1 MSSKDFNEILSLVEN
16 ECKEG
21 TYVKIANFLK
31 NLYSK
36 NPDDRLPNDDRLW
49 ISVKDDEDISECHN
63 YTCDNRFITKTDDN
77 FTSMLNMFAGV
88 NTNSNFSEITIH
100 QYIPET
106 VNKLDDALIID
117 TIPYKLHKLALIKY
131 SSQKFIDFIF
141 SHGPKTIDNFCS
153 RTCIKQFVEKKYN
166 EEQQFLVRLPDIDQ
180 NFIDFMKSS
189 HIKLAECLELDSLKK
204 KKKSKKTEVQTSEE
218 NKSQIETNCL
228 EKNIEENIKEN
239 MNDYMDRF
247 SYESKLKDKVNNNMR
262 YKKNSSET
270 KFQNYKNN
278 ADFIIYEPSEYI
290 YDEIKQE
297 SIVNEKELLGKKLFI
312 NLKILILLTFH
323 IDRSD
328 DYETCIEYS
337 WMSQIFSIVRYFKNY
352 ISLSNVENILYSNDQ
367 DKVQALNCLRI
378 WMQHMGF
385 ENIQAKMRGR
395 NLRKIIREHDSKII
409 QYSDDN

>member
-1 MSSKDFNEILSLVEN
+1 MTSSKDFNEILSLVEN

-36 NPDDRLPNDDRLW
+36 NPDDRLPNHDRLW
-49 ISVKDDEDISECHN
+49 ISVKDDEDICQCHN
-63 YTCDNRFITKTDDN
+63 YGCDNRFITTMNYN
-77 FTSMLNMFAGV
+77 FSNVINMING
-88 NTNSNFSEITIH
+88 TNLSEITIQ

-106 VNKLDDALIID
+106 INELDDSLIID
-117 TIPYKLHKLALIKY
+117 IIPYKLHKLALIKY
-131 SSQKFIDFIF
+131 SSQKFIDFVF
-141 SHGPKTIDNFCS
+141 SHDANTINNFCS
-153 RTCIKQFVEKKYN
+153 RTCIKEFVEKKYN
-166 EEQQFLVRLPDIDQ
+166 EEEQFLVRLPDIDQ
-180 NFIDFMKSS
+180 NFIEFMKSS
-189 HIKLAECLELDSLKK
+189 HIKLAECLELDLLKK
-204 KKKSKKTEVQTSEE
+204 KKKSKKTQQVQPSQE
-218 NKSQIETNCL
+218 NKSQTETNCL

-262 YKKNSSET
+262 YRKNSSET

-290 YDEIKQE
+290 YDEIKQD
-297 SIVNEKELLGKKLFI
+297 SIVNEKDLLGKKLFI

-328 DYETCIEYS
+328 EYETCIENT
-337 WMSQIFSIVRYFKNY
+337 WMNQIFSIVRYFKNY
-352 ISLSNVENILYSNDQ
+352 ISLSNIENILYSNEQ

-385 ENIQAKMRGR
+385 ENIQPKMRGR
-395 NLRKIIREHDSKII
+395 NLRKIIREHDKNVIVI
-409 QYSDDN
+409 